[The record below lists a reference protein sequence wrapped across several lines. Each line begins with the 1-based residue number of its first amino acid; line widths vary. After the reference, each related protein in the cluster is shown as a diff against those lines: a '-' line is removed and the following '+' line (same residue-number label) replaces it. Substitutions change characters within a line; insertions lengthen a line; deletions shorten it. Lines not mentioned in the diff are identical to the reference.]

1 MKMNLASI
9 LPQLRYLSLIFL
21 LSVSSDVVLAE
32 DAAPEARSTSVEQ
45 SIADTYV
52 RLEALSSAGAD
63 LSRYQMAKA
72 LALLDVARRE
82 FYMRNY
88 SAIVPE
94 FIAAAQG
101 ITLALEQQRV
111 AGMDN
116 PKYTDAS
123 PVAPVLWQRI
133 ERLKEQL
140 TLQCTGA
147 LIAKAEVALLA
158 AENDHYLLGWRAA
171 VGRISLAEQWVAEA
185 ENIGSCQ

>member
-1 MKMNLASI
+1 MTINRASMVQRLRNVVVI
-9 LPQLRYLSLIFL
+9 LLLSL
-21 LSVSSDVVLAE
+21 LSSVALAE
-32 DAAPEARSTSVEQ
+32 SVIAEAKSTSAEQ

-52 RLEALSSAGAD
+52 RLEALGTAGAG
-63 LSRYQMAKA
+63 LNSYQMAKA
-72 LALLDVARRE
+72 LALLDAARRE
-82 FYMRNY
+82 FYMRNH
-88 SAIVPE
+88 SAMVPE
-94 FIAAAQG
+94 FIVAAEG

-140 TLQCTGA
+140 TLQCTGV

-185 ENIGSCQ
+185 EKVGNCQ